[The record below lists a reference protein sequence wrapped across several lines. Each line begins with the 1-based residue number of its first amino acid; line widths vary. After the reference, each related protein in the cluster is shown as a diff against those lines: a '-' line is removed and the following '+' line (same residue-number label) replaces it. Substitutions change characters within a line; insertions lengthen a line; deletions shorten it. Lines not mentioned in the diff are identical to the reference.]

1 MSQLRRLP
9 PAGASLNDQD
19 PPLATPEASPE
30 ETHDRSALFV
40 KGRPDAQQ
48 QWRRIQRGQV
58 PRTGK
63 HAEGGHDLGVTK
75 GLAAL
80 SLDALSSVAYGPE
93 AMMLVLV
100 VAGTS
105 ALHDVLPLT
114 VVITAMLVLLVI
126 SYTQVI
132 AAHPEGGG
140 SYSVAKANL
149 GRWPSLLAAAS
160 VVVDYVLTVAVSLAA
175 GAASLASV
183 FPGLAHHLL
192 PVTLIGLLI
201 LTVVNMF
208 GIQESAKLLVL
219 PTALFLVSIFATIV
233 VGALHS
239 TPVAT
244 IGTKETFPATE
255 TLGVLLLLKAFA
267 AGCSAVTGIEAISNG
282 VPAFKNPTV
291 RTAQRTEISLGVL
304 LGVMLLGLATL
315 IRAHDVVPR
324 GGVTVLAQ
332 LTAGAFGT
340 GWPFYVSNLAV
351 TAVLAFAANTSF
363 GGLPV
368 LLSLLAKDHRMP
380 HAFYLR
386 AEKPIY
392 RIGIVALAIAAAL
405 LLFAVDAKTNDLIP
419 LFTIGVFIGFT
430 ISQIGLVRH
439 WRQERSSHWRM
450 RVALNGTG
458 AVMTAVAVVVFLG
471 TKFLAG
477 AWVVV
482 IAIPALMMLFNATEH
497 YYTGVA
503 KELKL
508 GKTPPRP
515 RKRESIVIVPT
526 STVNLL
532 TQKAV
537 SAALSLGDT
546 VVAVAVAGDEEES
559 DQIKRE
565 WDEWA
570 CGIPIE
576 VLLDPQ
582 RSLVRSVLKYVKS
595 NEEADATIVVLIP
608 EVLPRKRRHE
618 ILHNQRARLLSAV
631 LKART
636 NVVIATL
643 PFHLHD

>member
-1 MSQLRRLP
+1 MS
-9 PAGASLNDQD
+9 DQD
-19 PPLATPEASPE
+19 PPLATTEPRNR
-30 ETHDRSALFV
+30 TGVFV
-40 KGRPDAQQ
+40 RGRPGARSLT
-48 QWRRIQRGQV
+48 RRIERGQI

-63 HAEGGHDLGVTK
+63 HAEGGHDLGVVK

-93 AMMLVLV
+93 AMILVLV
-100 VAGTS
+100 AAGTS
-105 ALHDVLPLT
+105 AVNSVVPLT
-114 VVITAMLVLLVI
+114 VVITVMLVLLVI

-140 SYSVAKANL
+140 AYSVAKSNL
-149 GRWPSLLAAAS
+149 GTWPSLLAAAS
-160 VVVDYVLTVAVSLAA
+160 VVVDYVLTVAVSLSA
-175 GAASLASV
+175 GAASLGSV
-183 FPGLAHHLL
+183 FPSLSHHLL
-192 PVTLIGLLI
+192 FVSLAGLLI

-208 GIQESAKLLVL
+208 GIQESARLLVA
-219 PTALFLVSIFATIV
+219 PTFLFLISIFATIV
-233 VGALHS
+233 VGALRSH
-239 TPVAT
+239 PVAM

-255 TLGVLLLLKAFA
+255 TLGILLLLKAFA
-267 AGCSAVTGIEAISNG
+267 AGCSAVTGVEAISNG
-282 VPAFKNPTV
+282 VPAFRKPSV
-291 RTAQRTEISLGVL
+291 PTAQRTEISLGVL
-304 LGVMLLGLATL
+304 LAVMLLGLSIL
-315 IRAHDVVPR
+315 IRAHGVLPR
-324 GGVTVLAQ
+324 GGVTILAQ

-392 RIGIVALAIAAAL
+392 RIGILALAIAAAL
-405 LLFAVDAKTNDLIP
+405 LLVGVDAKTNDLIP
-419 LFTIGVFIGFT
+419 LYAIGVFIGFT

-439 WRQERSSHWRM
+439 WREERPAHWKVRI
-450 RVALNGTG
+450 ALNGTG

-482 IAIPALMMLFNATEH
+482 IAIPALMMLFHQTER
-497 YYTGVA
+497 YYDAVA
-503 KELKL
+503 IELKL

-537 SAALSLGDT
+537 SAALSLGNT
-546 VVAVAVAGDEEES
+546 VVAVAVAGDDDEA
-559 DQIKRE
+559 QRIKRE
-565 WDEWA
+565 WDEWS
-570 CGIPIE
+570 CGVPIE
-576 VLLDPQ
+576 VLLDPH

-595 NEEADATIVVLIP
+595 IEDEDATIVVLIP

-636 NVVIATL
+636 NVVIANL

>member
-1 MSQLRRLP
+1 
-9 PAGASLNDQD
+9 LNDQD
-19 PPLATPEASPE
+19 PVLATPEVSSGE
-30 ETHDRSALFV
+30 NRDRSALFV
-40 KGRPDAQQ
+40 NGRPSA
-48 QWRRIQRGQV
+48 RRQYRRLYRGR
-58 PRTGK
+58 PPASGK
-63 HAEGGHDLGVTK
+63 HSEQGHDLGVIK

-93 AMMLVLV
+93 AMILVLV
-100 VAGTS
+100 AAGTG
-105 ALHDVLPLT
+105 AVHDVVPLT

-140 SYSVAKANL
+140 AYAVAKANL

-175 GAASLASV
+175 GAASLGSV
-183 FPGLAHHLL
+183 FPGLANHLL

-208 GIQESAKLLVL
+208 GITESAKLLVL
-219 PTALFLVSIFATIV
+219 PTGLFLLSIFATII
-233 VGALHS
+233 VGAFHS

-255 TLGVLLLLKAFA
+255 ALSILLLLKAFA
-267 AGCSAVTGIEAISNG
+267 AGCSAVTGVEAISNG
-282 VPAFKNPTV
+282 VPAFKKPSI
-291 RTAQRTEISLGVL
+291 RTAQRTEVTLGIL
-304 LGVMLLGLATL
+304 LALMLLGLSTL
-315 IRAHDVVPR
+315 IRAHDVLPR
-324 GGVTVLAQ
+324 GGVTILAQ

-386 AEKPIY
+386 AEKPVY
-392 RIGIVALAIAAAL
+392 RIGIVALAVAAAL
-405 LLFAVDAKTNDLIP
+405 LLIGVDAKTNDLIP
-419 LFTIGVFIGFT
+419 LYAIGVFIGFT

-439 WRQERSSHWRM
+439 WWKARSAHWRL
-450 RVALNGTG
+450 RIALNGTG

-482 IAIPALMMLFNATEH
+482 IAIPALMMLFNVTEH
-497 YYTGVA
+497 YYAAVA

-546 VVAVAVAGDEEES
+546 VVAVAVAGNEDEC
-559 DQIKRE
+559 DQIRRE
-565 WDEWA
+565 WDDWA

-576 VLLDPQ
+576 VIMDPQ

-595 NEEADATIVVLIP
+595 VEDEDATIVVLIP

-636 NVVIATL
+636 KVVIATL